1 MYRTRSDTQKLQRL
15 IDFLKE
21 RGSDSAANLETS
33 AADFLNDVKPKYG
46 PGDIPYYD
54 GDNSSAGSSFV
65 EEKQTEQ
72 DDDWDDDWEEWEDCA
87 EELTEMVPEV
97 VPPRIP
103 TPPPRIP
110 TPTVIVETPPPPS
123 PEVVPIIVVKSS
135 PPQNIPEIKTI
146 PTKSPLVIP
155 TKSPKP
161 SPSPSTK
168 SSRYKPSVVLSGV
181 EKSSDVATP
190 LIKFPTLP
198 VSIPNFFSNGN
209 SDNDNSKNG
218 NGKKDKKKNK
228 VPEDAVESVLVDSM
242 TVAAAL
248 VVPQIDP
255 SLAQTKAKE
264 AAKEEQPP
272 ECPTIP
278 KETETLHASPILGSF
293 KSEPMQIR
301 KLSRQDSI
309 DYCSD
314 HSDCQDSKSEDLSS
328 SVDNLRSKSV
338 DLSSSET
345 DSSRKS
351 PLRSIL
357 KKTPSRTSLNSPS
370 PSPKFEVSFANPI
383 ANCEALESITET
395 IPEHMILYDLPEVV
409 SERTES
415 DLDLDIAKIQPHPA
429 ILESEPKSKL
439 TELMKR
445 SESPKKQISFQL
457 PKEEEKVNEEP
468 SKLKPSKILKSP
480 KPKRKN
486 TPMLPLQPLQYNVPD
501 DAKLLKVGGQRSR
514 KPTLASQ
521 WRMQKERQKQ
531 EEQGV
536 LDRFNTFED
545 WPFPHTSEPFPQEL
559 ADAGFFYMGLN
570 DCVQCPYCEILL
582 SGWSE
587 MEDKR
592 PWIQHAKTSPGCPY
606 LERTK
611 GSAWVQE
618 SLKS

>member
-72 DDDWDDDWEEWEDCA
+72 DDDWDEEDWEEWEDCA
-87 EELTEMVPEV
+87 EELTEMVPEMV
-97 VPPRIP
+97 PPPRIP
-103 TPPPRIP
+103 TPPMIP
-110 TPTVIVETPPPPS
+110 EPPPKC
-123 PEVVPIIVVKSS
+123 PEVVPIIVVKSP
-135 PPQNIPEIKTI
+135 PPQIIPEIKTI

-161 SPSPSTK
+161 SPSQSSK

-209 SDNDNSKNG
+209 SDNDNNKNG
-218 NGKKDKKKNK
+218 GKKDRKKNK

-264 AAKEEQPP
+264 TNTAAAKEEPLK
-272 ECPTIP
+272 CPTNL
-278 KETETLHASPILGSF
+278 KETETLHASPIKAGSF
-293 KSEPMQIR
+293 KSEPVQIR

-314 HSDCQDSKSEDLSS
+314 HSDCQDLE
-328 SVDNLRSKSV
+328 DNLRSKSV
-338 DLSSSET
+338 DLSSSAET

-383 ANCEALESITET
+383 ANCDQALESITET

-409 SERTES
+409 SEGTEEG
-415 DLDLDIAKIQPHPA
+415 DLDLNCCVAKIQPHPT

-439 TELMKR
+439 TELIKK
-445 SESPKKQISFQL
+445 SEGATKKHVTYQF
-457 PKEEEKVNEEP
+457 PEGEEKVNEEP
-468 SKLKPSKILKSP
+468 SKLKPPKVLKSP
-480 KPKRKN
+480 KPQRKN
-486 TPMLPLQPLQYNVPD
+486 SPMKPLQPLQYNVPD

-536 LDRFNTFED
+536 LDRVNTFED
-545 WPFPHTSEPFPQEL
+545 WPYPLEETSVPNAQEL

-611 GSAWVQE
+611 GAAWVQE